1 MKRGQFLV
9 RVAGTAIL
17 LIGLGA
23 FVALYSDTADWAA
36 PRGRHSAWV
45 GGWPTYFRRLVAGTC
60 TLGGLAILGRSF
72 RRRGQKCMGLEPQD

>member
-1 MKRGQFLV
+1 MSRGELIQ
-9 RVAGTAIL
+9 RVVGTVVL

-36 PRGRHSAWV
+36 PRGRHSDWV
-45 GGWPTYFRRLVAGTC
+45 GGWPTYFRDLVAGTC

-72 RRRGQKCMGLEPQD
+72 RRASVS